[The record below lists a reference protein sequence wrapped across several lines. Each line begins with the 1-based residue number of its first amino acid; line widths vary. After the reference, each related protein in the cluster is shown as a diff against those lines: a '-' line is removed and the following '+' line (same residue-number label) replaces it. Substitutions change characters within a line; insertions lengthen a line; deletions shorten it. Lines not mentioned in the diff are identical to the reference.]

1 MRNAVLL
8 LVLSAVLLMSGGS
21 SPLWAARPQVAPAT
35 TAEAAALK
43 EFNTA
48 IAQYMAMRQRLR
60 GEIAGPVKDS
70 TSTQLTDAADAL
82 AAAIQRARP
91 KAQVGSFFTTPVAT
105 VFKRRVADAVRTENL
120 AAVLAEIDDEGEVS
134 GPPKIYVRLP
144 VSAQMATMPASLLAV
159 LPPLPKDLE
168 YRILGGYLV
177 LRDVDASL
185 ILDYIPAAVPR

>member
-1 MRNAVLL
+1 MLL
-8 LVLSAVLLMSGGS
+8 LALSAVPLMSGGA

-35 TAEAAALK
+35 TAEAAAIK

-48 IAQYMAMRQRLR
+48 IAEYMAMRQRLR

-70 TSTQLTDAADAL
+70 TSMQLTDAADAL

-91 KAQVGSFFTTPVAT
+91 KAQVGGFFTATVAT

-120 AAVLAEIDDEGEVS
+120 AAVLAEIDDEGEVN

-168 YRILGGYLV
+168 YRILGSSLV

-185 ILDYIPAAVPR
+185 IIDYIPAAVPR